1 MQPLLSGGLP
11 TMGRLE
17 LLDGWRRGRRVR
29 LSTAGWIL
37 ALPILLGP
45 VRSDA
50 PASTVY
56 ALDPLSRDELV
67 ATRAVLSKSGKI
79 HPTTRIATI
88 TLHEPAKDGILASLH
103 GGQSVPRAASV
114 MLYDWSTGIAGA
126 GIVNLQRD
134 EIVSWTD
141 RPPADPPI
149 LYLTVARATEVAK
162 ADPRFRSA
170 MARRGYSDLSR
181 LRVEPAIASDYVLPQ
196 RNGERVAPG
205 VVFDQDALDMGSSRQ
220 LGAVTVWE
228 NLTRGTL
235 DSMRDTAD
243 AKTLDSRPSAPVAR
257 PVGLA
262 PPTDRSTAGAAHIDI
277 RGTAVRWGRWRL
289 RAAFDPRR
297 GLELYDIGFVDQG
310 AVRSIL
316 YRASISEM
324 IAPYGDPGF
333 GSWFPMDEGDVG
345 LGIFGMTSAVP
356 GEDAPANATFL
367 PAVFANDQG
376 QLVEIPRAVA
386 VFERETGVEW
396 RHARAAGH
404 ARELVVRG
412 YCTADN
418 YDYVFDWIF
427 REDGSI
433 QVQVALTGIVN
444 SNHVPDQHEPAV
456 AGANRPILNHLVA
469 AGIRAPIHQHFFSYR
484 LDFDIDRPDHNRVME
499 LTASGLPAGPGNVGG
514 EWFAAQTRTL
524 RTEHDAVQDPPAAS
538 WRQWRVISTRDT
550 NALGQP
556 TGYALLPGDNTVP
569 YPSAT
574 SAPRRRAGF
583 VAHELWVTPYNPD
596 EMYAAGE
603 VPSRD
608 TSLQGL
614 VRWTAADRPIDERDV
629 VLWYTMGVTHL
640 PRTEDWPVMPAYTVG
655 FRLVPAGFFSHDPA
669 LDTVPVSTQ

>member
-1 MQPLLSGGLP
+1 
-11 TMGRLE
+11 MGRLE
-17 LLDGWRRGRRVR
+17 LLDRWTRGHRVR
-29 LSTAGWIL
+29 LSTAGWML
-37 ALPILLGP
+37 ALPILVGP

-50 PASTVY
+50 PTSTVY
-56 ALDPLSRDELV
+56 PLDPLSRDEIV
-67 ATRAVLSKSGKI
+67 AVRAVLAKSGKI
-79 HPTTRIATI
+79 HPATRIATI
-88 TLHEPAKDGILASLH
+88 TLREPAKEGILASLH
-103 GGQSVPRAASV
+103 GGQTVPRAASV
-114 MLYDWSTGIAGA
+114 MLYDWSTSIASTG
-126 GIVNLQRD
+126 VVSLQRD
-134 EIVSWTD
+134 EIVSWID
-141 RPPADPPI
+141 RRPADPPI

-181 LRVEPAIASDYVLPQ
+181 LRVEPMIASYYVLPQ
-196 RNGERVAPG
+196 RNGERVVPG
-205 VVFDQDALDMGSSRQ
+205 VVFDQDALDMGSSRG

-228 NLTRGTL
+228 NLTRGTV

-243 AKTLDSRPSAPVAR
+243 AATLDSRSPAALAR
-257 PVGLA
+257 RVSLDLS
-262 PPTDRSTAGAAHIDI
+262 TTRSTTAADHIDV

-289 RAAFDPRR
+289 RAAVDPRR
-297 GLELYDIGFVDQG
+297 GLELYDIGFTDHG
-310 AVRSIL
+310 TVRSIL

-324 IAPYGDPGF
+324 IAPYGDPDF

-345 LGIFGMTSAVP
+345 LAIFGMTSAVP
-356 GEDAPANATFL
+356 GEDAPSNATFL
-367 PAVFANDQG
+367 PAVFADDQG

-386 VFERETGVEW
+386 VFERETGVQW

-444 SNHVPDQHEPAV
+444 SNHVKDRHEPAA

-469 AGIRAPIHQHFFSYR
+469 PGIRAPIHQHFFSYR

-499 LTASGLPAGPGNVGG
+499 LTASGLPAGRDNAGG
-514 EWFAAQTRTL
+514 EWFAARARTL
-524 RTEHDAVQDPPAAS
+524 HTEHDAAEDPPGAP

-556 TGYALLPGDNTVP
+556 TGYALLPGDNTAP

-608 TSLQGL
+608 TSVQGL
-614 VRWTAADRPIDERDV
+614 LRWTAADRPIDEQDV
-629 VLWYTMGVTHL
+629 VLWYTMGITHL

-669 LDTVPVSTQ
+669 LDTARASTQ